1 MKRQGSWAQSDRR
14 HGCGLCAIP
23 HLARIGIDGLK
34 LVGRGAP
41 AARKIAHV
49 RLVRQMLALAGEVQ
63 DFATYRQE
71 AMAAH
76 RRNFSADCSRNVCYY
91 PEFFPDDL

>member
-49 RLVRQMLALAGEVQ
+49 RLVRQMLDLAGE
-63 DFATYRQE
+63 
-71 AMAAH
+71 
-76 RRNFSADCSRNVCYY
+76 
-91 PEFFPDDL
+91 